1 MIPSSLRLPIRTDA
15 RRLREDLAQI
25 VESDH
30 LPHFNRGC
38 YRGEWTV
45 VPLRSIGGQSDQI
58 YPDPTRIADYTDTPL
73 LARCP
78 YVREV
83 LDSLEFPLQAVRF
96 LRLRPGSEIKTH
108 RDLRLGFKDGEIRL
122 HFPIT
127 TNPDVDFIV
136 DGQRWVMGEGE
147 CWYHDFTLPHSVINR
162 GPTDRVHLV
171 VDGAVNDWV
180 SQLLHQAAPREAFID

>member
-1 MIPSSLRLPIRTDA
+1 M
-15 RRLREDLAQI
+15 
-25 VESDH
+25 
-30 LPHFNRGC
+30 
-38 YRGEWTV
+38 